1 MRILIADDDLF
12 SRKLLKDA
20 LRRLGHDVLEVD
32 DGQKAWI
39 HWQKEHVPLL
49 ISDWVMPEMDGL
61 TLSRNIRATSQCR
74 YTYIIMLTAMEGK
87 QNYLEGMAAG
97 ADDFLTKPFDRDQL
111 AARLRVAER
120 ILDLMD
126 ENRRL
131 AKLIPVCSYCRRARD
146 DKDYWE
152 SLDQFL
158 LKQTEAQVSHGI
170 CPDCLRDHFPDIYE
184 DMLRSGEIK

>member
-1 MRILIADDDLF
+1 MRILIADDDIF

-20 LRRLGHDVLEVD
+20 LRRMGHDVLEVD
-32 DGQKAWI
+32 DGQKAWE
-39 HWQKEHVPLL
+39 HWQNDHVRLL
-49 ISDWVMPEMDGL
+49 ISDWVMPQMDGL
-61 TLSRNIRATSQCR
+61 TLSRNIRAASQSR

-131 AKLIPVCSYCRRARD
+131 AMLIPVCSYCRRARD

-152 SLDQFL
+152 SLDQYL

-170 CPDCLRDHFPDIYE
+170 CPDCLKAHFPDIYAE
-184 DMLRSGEIK
+184 MLRSGEIK